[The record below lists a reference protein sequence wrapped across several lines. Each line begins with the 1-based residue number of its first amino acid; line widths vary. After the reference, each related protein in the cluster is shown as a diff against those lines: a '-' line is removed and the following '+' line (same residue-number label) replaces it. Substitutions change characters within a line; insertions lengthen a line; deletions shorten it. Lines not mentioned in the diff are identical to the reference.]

1 MSPSYPNSP
10 MFPHDEVGEIPVY
23 ADDKTQMIDKW
34 LSPGSPHNL
43 ELEQRLELEFPDT
56 PQGELFNQ

>member
-1 MSPSYPNSP
+1 
-10 MFPHDEVGEIPVY
+10 MFPHDEVGEIPVD

-43 ELEQRLELEFPDT
+43 ELEQRLELGFPDT